1 MVDSEIIRTT
11 MYKWEGPHTFGPLD
25 NLFTM
30 LSGPKDAESGPLE
43 NLQGSVFIH
52 EIIWLYIGIYCFE
65 VSGIR
70 TPNLDRSNFY
80 VSQF

>member
-1 MVDSEIIRTT
+1 

-52 EIIWLYIGIYCFE
+52 EIKWLYIGIY
-65 VSGIR
+65 G
-70 TPNLDRSNFY
+70 L
-80 VSQF
+80 